1 MKSPKV
7 SLILIYD
14 KQDNLK
20 ECINS
25 LLMQSFKD
33 IEIICINN
41 ASKDDAEN
49 IVKEISIKDERI
61 KLISLP
67 ISNDNISAKKIALG
81 VVGGDFICFINF
93 NEIYDIDFVK
103 NLYLKSISKNIID
116 TKENYFYRRDFL
128 ENDEEIAQLISDK
141 VDQEIQKYKSVINN
155 QNDLIK
161 NEFNKFY
168 QNNVETIKNNSY
180 EILCR
185 FNQLEKVFYDKDYQ
199 NQIKNNE
206 LLNEVSSKSEDLTKQ
221 IYDDIAKV
229 YDYINSEINKK
240 AMEINRVYDEISK
253 NYQYTEKLVFDKN
266 NETSSMINNGKD
278 DIWNKISELEKEIIV
293 RYVNLKRLL
302 DIQIDEVDS
311 KVKALNNGNLPE
323 YNVLDLEK
331 TVSVN
336 LDKMYLHMNNTSSI
350 FYEELTKIYK
360 EMNEKLCQKSEE
372 NKYFLEQK
380 ITELRNE
387 FDEKLKNLKKELQDN

>member
-20 ECINS
+20 ECLNS
-25 LLMQSFKD
+25 LIMQSFKD

-41 ASKDDAEN
+41 ASKDEAEN
-49 IVKEISIKDERI
+49 IVKELSLNEERI
-61 KLISLP
+61 KLICMP
-67 ISNDNISAKKIALG
+67 MPEDNISAKKIALG
-81 VVGGDFICFINF
+81 VAGGDFVCFVNSC
-93 NEIYDIDFVK
+93 EIYDTDFVRK
-103 NLYLKSISKNIID
+103 LYLKSIEENLIN
-116 TKENYFYRRDFL
+116 TKENHFYRRSFL
-128 ENDEEIAQLISDK
+128 ENDEEIAQIINDK
-141 VDQEIQKYKSVINN
+141 VNQEIQKYKSVIDN
-155 QNDLIK
+155 QNDSIK

-185 FNQLEKVFYDKDYQ
+185 FNQLEKVFYDRDYQ

-206 LLNEVSSKSEDLTKQ
+206 LINEVSSKNQDLTKQ

-240 AMEINRVYDEISK
+240 GMEINRVYDELSK
-253 NYQYTEKLVFDKN
+253 IYQYTENLVFDKN
-266 NETSSMINNGKD
+266 NETSSIINNGKD

-311 KVKALNNGNLPE
+311 KLKALNNGSLSE
-323 YNVLDLEK
+323 YKVIDIEK
-331 TVSVN
+331 TVTESI
-336 LDKMYLHMNNTSSI
+336 DKMYEHMNNISSI

-387 FDEKLKNLKKELQDN
+387 FDEKLKNLKKEITG

>member
-20 ECINS
+20 ECLNS
-25 LLMQSFKD
+25 LIMQSLKD
-33 IEIICINN
+33 IEIICVNN
-41 ASKDDAEN
+41 ASKDEAEN
-49 IVKEISIKDERI
+49 IVKELSLNEERI
-61 KLISLP
+61 KLICMP
-67 ISNDNISAKKIALG
+67 MPEDNISAKKIALG
-81 VVGGDFICFINF
+81 VAGGDFVCFVNSS
-93 NEIYDIDFVK
+93 EIYDTDFVRE
-103 NLYLKSISKNIID
+103 LYLKSIEENLIN
-116 TKENYFYRRDFL
+116 TKENHFYRRCFL
-128 ENDEEIAQLISDK
+128 ENDEEIAQIINDK
-141 VDQEIQKYKSVINN
+141 VNQEIQKYKSVIDN
-155 QNDLIK
+155 QNDSIK

-185 FNQLEKVFYDKDYQ
+185 FNQLEKVFYDRDYQ

-206 LLNEVSSKSEDLTKQ
+206 LINEVSSKNQDLTKQ

-240 AMEINRVYDEISK
+240 GMEINRVYDEISK

-266 NETSSMINNGKD
+266 NETSSIINNGKD

-311 KVKALNNGNLPE
+311 KLKALNNGSLSE
-323 YNVLDLEK
+323 YKVIDIEK
-331 TVSVN
+331 TVTESI
-336 LDKMYLHMNNTSSI
+336 DKMYEHMNNISSI

-387 FDEKLKNLKKELQDN
+387 FDEKLKNLKKEITG

>member
-14 KQDNLK
+14 KQDNLR
-20 ECINS
+20 ECLNS
-25 LLMQSFKD
+25 LIMQSFKD

-41 ASKDDAEN
+41 ASKDEAEN
-49 IVKEISIKDERI
+49 IVKELSLNEERI
-61 KLISLP
+61 KLICMP
-67 ISNDNISAKKIALG
+67 MPEDNISAKKIALG
-81 VVGGDFICFINF
+81 VAGGDFVCFVNSS
-93 NEIYDIDFVK
+93 EIYDTDFVRE
-103 NLYLKSISKNIID
+103 LYLKSIEENLIN
-116 TKENYFYRRDFL
+116 TKENHFYRRCFL
-128 ENDEEIAQLISDK
+128 ENDEEIAQIINDK
-141 VDQEIQKYKSVINN
+141 VNQEIQKYKSVIDN
-155 QNDLIK
+155 QNDSIK

-185 FNQLEKVFYDKDYQ
+185 FNQLEKVFYDRDYQ

-206 LLNEVSSKSEDLTKQ
+206 LINEVSSKNQDLTKQ

-240 AMEINRVYDEISK
+240 GMEINRVYDEISK

-266 NETSSMINNGKD
+266 NETSSIINNGKD

-311 KVKALNNGNLPE
+311 KLKALNNGSLSE
-323 YNVLDLEK
+323 YKVIDIEK
-331 TVSVN
+331 TVTESI
-336 LDKMYLHMNNTSSI
+336 DKMYEHMNNISSI

-387 FDEKLKNLKKELQDN
+387 FDEKLKNLKKESTR

>member
-7 SLILIYD
+7 SLILIY
-14 KQDNLK
+14 KNQNNIK
-20 ECINS
+20 ECLNS
-25 LLMQSFKD
+25 LIFQSFKD
-33 IEIICINN
+33 FEIICINN
-41 ASKDDAEN
+41 ASKDDAES
-49 IVKEISIKDERI
+49 IVKELSNKDERV

-67 ISNDNISAKKIALG
+67 IYNDNIAAKKIALG
-81 VVGGDFICFINF
+81 IASGDFVCFVNSF
-93 NEIYDIDFVK
+93 EIYDNDFVK
-103 NLYLKSISKNIID
+103 DLYLKSIEENVIN
-116 TKENYFYRRDFL
+116 TKENHFYRRSFL
-128 ENDEEIAQLISDK
+128 ENDEEIVQLIIDK
-141 VDQEIQKYKSVINN
+141 VDQEIQKYRSVINE
-155 QNDLIK
+155 QNDSIK
-161 NEFNKFY
+161 NEFNKFC

-206 LLNEVSSKSEDLTKQ
+206 LINEVSSKSEDLTKQ

-240 AMEINRVYDEISK
+240 GLEINRVYDEISK
-253 NYQYTEKLVFDKN
+253 NYQYTEKLVIDKN
-266 NETSSMINNGKD
+266 NEISSVISNGKD

-302 DIQIDEVDS
+302 DIQIDEIDS
-311 KVKALNNGNLPE
+311 KIKALNSGNLPE

-336 LDKMYLHMNNTSSI
+336 LDKMYLHINNTSSI

-360 EMNEKLCQKSEE
+360 EMNEKLCQRNEE

-387 FDEKLKNLKKELQDN
+387 FDEKLKNLKEEITG

>member
-7 SLILIYD
+7 SIILIYD

-20 ECINS
+20 ECLSSLIN
-25 LLMQSFKD
+25 QSFKD

-41 ASKDDAEN
+41 ASKDEAEN
-49 IVKEISIKDERI
+49 IVKEVALKEERI
-61 KLISLP
+61 KLICLP
-67 ISNDNISAKKIALG
+67 ISEDNISAKKIALG
-81 VVGGDFICFINF
+81 VAGGDFVCFVNT
-93 NEIYDIDFVK
+93 NEIYDTDFVK
-103 NLYLKSISKNIID
+103 NLYLESIEEQVIN
-116 TKENYFYRRDFL
+116 TKENHFYRRNFL
-128 ENDEEIAQLISDK
+128 ENDEEITQLISDK

-161 NEFNKFY
+161 NEFNNFY
-168 QNNVETIKNNSY
+168 QNNLETIKNNSY

-206 LLNEVSSKSEDLTKQ
+206 LFNEVSSKSEDLTKQ

-240 AMEINRVYDEISK
+240 GMEINRVYDEISK
-253 NYQYTEKLVFDKN
+253 NYQYTERLVFDKS
-266 NETSSMINNGKD
+266 NETSSIINNGKD

-311 KVKALNNGNLPE
+311 KVRALNSGNLPE
-323 YNVLDLEK
+323 YNLLDLEK

-360 EMNEKLCQKSEE
+360 ELNEKLSQKSEE
-372 NKYFLEQK
+372 DKYFFEQR
-380 ITELRNE
+380 IIELRNE
-387 FDEKLKNLKKELQDN
+387 FDEKLNTLKKEITG

>member
-20 ECINS
+20 ECLNS
-25 LLMQSFKD
+25 LIMQSFKD

-41 ASKDDAEN
+41 ASKDEAEN
-49 IVKEISIKDERI
+49 IIKEVALNEERI
-61 KLISLP
+61 KLICLP
-67 ISNDNISAKKIALG
+67 MSGDNISVKKIALG
-81 VVGGDFICFINF
+81 VASGDFVCFVNSS
-93 NEIYDIDFVK
+93 EIYDTDFVRE
-103 NLYLKSISKNIID
+103 LYLKSIEENLIN
-116 TKENYFYRRDFL
+116 TKENHFYRRSFL
-128 ENDEEIAQLISDK
+128 ENDEEIAQIINDK
-141 VDQEIQKYKSVINN
+141 VNQEIQKYKSVIDN
-155 QNDLIK
+155 QNDSIK

-240 AMEINRVYDEISK
+240 GMEINRVYDEISK

-266 NETSSMINNGKD
+266 NETSSIINNGKD

-311 KVKALNNGNLPE
+311 KLKALNNGSLSE
-323 YNVLDLEK
+323 YKVIDIEK
-331 TVSVN
+331 TVTESI
-336 LDKMYLHMNNTSSI
+336 DKMYEHMNNISSI

-387 FDEKLKNLKKELQDN
+387 FDEKLKNLKKEITG

>member
-14 KQDNLK
+14 KQDNLR
-20 ECINS
+20 ECLNS
-25 LLMQSFKD
+25 LIMQSFKD

-41 ASKDDAEN
+41 ASKDEAEN
-49 IVKEISIKDERI
+49 IVKELSLNEERI
-61 KLISLP
+61 KLICMP
-67 ISNDNISAKKIALG
+67 MPEDNISAKKIALG
-81 VVGGDFICFINF
+81 VAGGDFVCFVNSS
-93 NEIYDIDFVK
+93 EIYDTDFVRE
-103 NLYLKSISKNIID
+103 LYLKSIEENLIN
-116 TKENYFYRRDFL
+116 TKENHFYRRSFL
-128 ENDEEIAQLISDK
+128 ENDEEIAQIINDK
-141 VDQEIQKYKSVINN
+141 VNQEIQKYKSVIDN
-155 QNDLIK
+155 QNDSIK

-185 FNQLEKVFYDKDYQ
+185 FNQLEKVFYDRDYQ

-206 LLNEVSSKSEDLTKQ
+206 LINEVSSKNQDLTKQ

-240 AMEINRVYDEISK
+240 GMEINRVYDEISK

-266 NETSSMINNGKD
+266 NETSSIINNGKD

-311 KVKALNNGNLPE
+311 KLKALNNGSLSE
-323 YNVLDLEK
+323 YKVIDIEK
-331 TVSVN
+331 TVTESI
-336 LDKMYLHMNNTSSI
+336 DKMYEHMNNISSI

-387 FDEKLKNLKKELQDN
+387 FDEKLKNLKKEITG

>member
-20 ECINS
+20 ECLNS
-25 LLMQSFKD
+25 LIMQSFKD

-41 ASKDDAEN
+41 ASKDEAEN
-49 IVKEISIKDERI
+49 IVKELSLNEERI
-61 KLISLP
+61 KLICMP
-67 ISNDNISAKKIALG
+67 MPEDNISAKKIALG
-81 VVGGDFICFINF
+81 VAGGDFVCFVNSS
-93 NEIYDIDFVK
+93 EIYDTDFVRE
-103 NLYLKSISKNIID
+103 LYLKSIEENLIN
-116 TKENYFYRRDFL
+116 TKENHFYRRSFL
-128 ENDEEIAQLISDK
+128 ENDEEIAQIINDK
-141 VDQEIQKYKSVINN
+141 VNQEIQKYKSVIDN
-155 QNDLIK
+155 QNDSIK

-185 FNQLEKVFYDKDYQ
+185 FNQLEKVFYDRDYQ

-206 LLNEVSSKSEDLTKQ
+206 LINEVSSKNQDLTKQ
-221 IYDDIAKV
+221 IYDDITKV

-240 AMEINRVYDEISK
+240 GMEINRVYDEISK

-266 NETSSMINNGKD
+266 NETSSIINNGKD
-278 DIWNKISELEKEIIV
+278 DIWNKMSELEKEIIV

-311 KVKALNNGNLPE
+311 KLKALNNGSLSE
-323 YNVLDLEK
+323 YKVIDIEK
-331 TVSVN
+331 TVTESI
-336 LDKMYLHMNNTSSI
+336 DKMYEHMNNISSI

-387 FDEKLKNLKKELQDN
+387 FDEKLKNLKKEITG

>member
-20 ECINS
+20 ECLNS
-25 LLMQSFKD
+25 LIMQSFKD

-41 ASKDDAEN
+41 ASKDEAEN
-49 IVKEISIKDERI
+49 TVKELSLNEERI
-61 KLISLP
+61 KLICMP
-67 ISNDNISAKKIALG
+67 MPEDNISAKKIALG
-81 VVGGDFICFINF
+81 VAGGDFVCFVNSS
-93 NEIYDIDFVK
+93 EIYDTDFVRE
-103 NLYLKSISKNIID
+103 LYLKSIEENLIN
-116 TKENYFYRRDFL
+116 TKENHFYRRSFL
-128 ENDEEIAQLISDK
+128 ENDEEIAQIINDK
-141 VDQEIQKYKSVINN
+141 VNQEIQKYKSVIDN
-155 QNDLIK
+155 QNDSIK

-185 FNQLEKVFYDKDYQ
+185 FNQLEKVFYDRDYQ

-206 LLNEVSSKSEDLTKQ
+206 LINEVSSKNQDLTKQ

-240 AMEINRVYDEISK
+240 GMEINRVYDEISK

-266 NETSSMINNGKD
+266 NETSSIINNGKD
-278 DIWNKISELEKEIIV
+278 DIWNKMSELEKEIIV

-311 KVKALNNGNLPE
+311 KLKALNNGSLSE
-323 YNVLDLEK
+323 YKVIDIEK
-331 TVSVN
+331 TVTESI
-336 LDKMYLHMNNTSSI
+336 DKMYEHMNNISSI

-372 NKYFLEQK
+372 NKHFLEQK

-387 FDEKLKNLKKELQDN
+387 FDEKLKNLKKEITG

>member
-20 ECINS
+20 ECLNS
-25 LLMQSFKD
+25 LIMQSFKD

-41 ASKDDAEN
+41 ASKDEAEN
-49 IVKEISIKDERI
+49 IVKELSLNEERI
-61 KLISLP
+61 KLICMP
-67 ISNDNISAKKIALG
+67 MPEDNISAKKIALG
-81 VVGGDFICFINF
+81 VAGGDFVCFVNSS
-93 NEIYDIDFVK
+93 EIYDTDFVRE
-103 NLYLKSISKNIID
+103 LYLKSIEENLIN
-116 TKENYFYRRDFL
+116 TKENHFYRRSFL
-128 ENDEEIAQLISDK
+128 ENDEEIAQIINDK
-141 VDQEIQKYKSVINN
+141 VNQEIQKYKSVIDN
-155 QNDLIK
+155 QNDSIK

-185 FNQLEKVFYDKDYQ
+185 FNQLEKVFYDRDYQ

-206 LLNEVSSKSEDLTKQ
+206 LINEVSSKNQDLTKQ

-240 AMEINRVYDEISK
+240 GMEINRVYDEISK

-266 NETSSMINNGKD
+266 NETSSIINNGKD

-311 KVKALNNGNLPE
+311 KLKALNNGSLSE
-323 YNVLDLEK
+323 YKVIDIEK
-331 TVSVN
+331 TVTESI
-336 LDKMYLHMNNTSSI
+336 DKMYEHMNNISSI

-387 FDEKLKNLKKELQDN
+387 FDEKLKNLKKEITG

>member
-7 SLILIYD
+7 SLILIY
-14 KQDNLK
+14 KNQNNIK
-20 ECINS
+20 ECLNS
-25 LLMQSFKD
+25 LIFQSFKD
-33 IEIICINN
+33 FEIICINN
-41 ASKDDAEN
+41 ASKDDAES
-49 IVKEISIKDERI
+49 IVKELSNKDERV

-67 ISNDNISAKKIALG
+67 IYNDNIAAKKIALG
-81 VVGGDFICFINF
+81 IASGDFVCFVNSF
-93 NEIYDIDFVK
+93 EIYDNDFVK
-103 NLYLKSISKNIID
+103 DLYLKSIEENVIN
-116 TKENYFYRRDFL
+116 TKENHFYRRSFL

-240 AMEINRVYDEISK
+240 GMEINRVYDEISK

-266 NETSSMINNGKD
+266 NETSSIINNGKD

-311 KVKALNNGNLPE
+311 KLKALNNGSLSE
-323 YNVLDLEK
+323 YKVIDIEK
-331 TVSVN
+331 TVTESI
-336 LDKMYLHMNNTSSI
+336 DKMYEHMNNISSI

-387 FDEKLKNLKKELQDN
+387 FDEKLKNLKKEITG

>member
-1 MKSPKV
+1 MRPPKV

-20 ECINS
+20 ECLNS
-25 LLMQSFKD
+25 ILVQSFKD
-33 IEIICINN
+33 IEIICVNN
-41 ASKDDAEN
+41 AAKDDAEN
-49 IVKEISIKDERI
+49 IVKEISIQDERI

-67 ISNDNISAKKIALG
+67 VSNDNISAKKIALG
-81 VVGGDFICFINF
+81 VAGGVFICFINS
-93 NEIYDIDFVK
+93 NEIYDADFVRD
-103 NLYLKSISKNIID
+103 LYLKSVEENVIN
-116 TKENYFYRRDFL
+116 TKENHFYRRSFL
-128 ENDEEIAQLISDK
+128 ENDEEIAQLICDK

-206 LLNEVSSKSEDLTKQ
+206 LLNEVNSKNEGLIKQ
-221 IYDDIAKV
+221 IYEDIAKV

-240 AMEINRVYDEISK
+240 GTEINHIYDEISK
-253 NYQYTEKLVFDKN
+253 NYQYTEKLISDKN

-278 DIWNKISELEKEIIV
+278 DIWNKLYELEKEIIV

-302 DIQIDEVDS
+302 DLQIDEINS
-311 KVKALNNGNLPE
+311 KLKALSNGNLQE
-323 YNVLDLEK
+323 YNVIDIGK
-331 TVSVN
+331 TVSEN
-336 LDKMYLHMNNTSSI
+336 IDKMYQHMNNTSSI

-360 EMNEKLCQKSEE
+360 ELNEKLSQKSEE
-372 NKYFLEQK
+372 DKYFFEQR
-380 ITELRNE
+380 IIELRNE
-387 FDEKLKNLKKELQDN
+387 FDEKLNTLKKEITG

>member
-1 MKSPKV
+1 MKQPKV

-20 ECINS
+20 ECLNS
-25 LLMQSFKD
+25 IIMQSFKD

-141 VDQEIQKYKSVINN
+141 VEQEIQKYKSVINN

-206 LLNEVSSKSEDLTKQ
+206 LLNEVNSKNEGLIKQ
-221 IYDDIAKV
+221 IYEDIAKV

-240 AMEINRVYDEISK
+240 GTEINRVYDEINK
-253 NYQYTEKLVFDKN
+253 NYQYTEKLISDKN
-266 NETSSMINNGKD
+266 NETSSLINNGKD
-278 DIWNKISELEKEIIV
+278 DIWNKLSELEKEIIV

-302 DIQIDEVDS
+302 DLQIDEIDS
-311 KVKALNNGNLPE
+311 KLKALSNENSQE
-323 YNVLDLEK
+323 YNVIDIEK
-331 TVSVN
+331 TLSEN
-336 LDKMYLHMNNTSSI
+336 IDKMYQHMNSTSSM

-360 EMNEKLCQKSEE
+360 ELNEKLSQKSEE
-372 NKYFLEQK
+372 DKYFFEQR
-380 ITELRNE
+380 IIELRNE
-387 FDEKLKNLKKELQDN
+387 FDEKLNTLKKEITG

>member
-7 SLILIYD
+7 SIILIYD

-20 ECINS
+20 ECLSSLIN
-25 LLMQSFKD
+25 QSFKD

-41 ASKDDAEN
+41 ASKDEAEN
-49 IVKEISIKDERI
+49 IVKEVALKEERI
-61 KLISLP
+61 KLICLP
-67 ISNDNISAKKIALG
+67 ISEDNISAKKIALG
-81 VVGGDFICFINF
+81 VAGGDFVCFVNT
-93 NEIYDIDFVK
+93 NEIYDTDFVK
-103 NLYLKSISKNIID
+103 NLYLESIEEQVIN
-116 TKENYFYRRDFL
+116 TKENHFYRRNFL
-128 ENDEEIAQLISDK
+128 ENDEEITQLISDK

-161 NEFNKFY
+161 NEFNNFY
-168 QNNVETIKNNSY
+168 QNNLETIKNNSY

-185 FNQLEKVFYDKDYQ
+185 FNHLEKVFYDKDYQ

-253 NYQYTEKLVFDKN
+253 NYQYTEKLISDKN
-266 NETSSMINNGKD
+266 NETSSLINNGKD
-278 DIWNKISELEKEIIV
+278 DIWNKLSELEKEIIV

-311 KVKALNNGNLPE
+311 KVKALNSGNLPE
-323 YNVLDLEK
+323 YNLLDLEK

-372 NKYFLEQK
+372 IKYFLEQK

-387 FDEKLKNLKKELQDN
+387 FDEKLNTLKKEITG

>member
-20 ECINS
+20 ECLNS
-25 LLMQSFKD
+25 LIMQSFKD

-41 ASKDDAEN
+41 ASKDEAEN
-49 IVKEISIKDERI
+49 IVKELSLNEERI
-61 KLISLP
+61 KLICMP
-67 ISNDNISAKKIALG
+67 MPEDNISAKKIALG
-81 VVGGDFICFINF
+81 VAGGDFVCFVNSS
-93 NEIYDIDFVK
+93 EIYDNDFVRE
-103 NLYLKSISKNIID
+103 LYLKSIEENLIN
-116 TKENYFYRRDFL
+116 TKENHFYRRSFL
-128 ENDEEIAQLISDK
+128 ENDEEIAQIINDK
-141 VDQEIQKYKSVINN
+141 VNQEIQKYKSVIDN
-155 QNDLIK
+155 QNDSIK

-185 FNQLEKVFYDKDYQ
+185 FNQLEKVFYDRDYQ

-206 LLNEVSSKSEDLTKQ
+206 LINEVSSKNQDLTKQ

-240 AMEINRVYDEISK
+240 GMEINRVYDEISK

-266 NETSSMINNGKD
+266 NETSSIINNGKD

-311 KVKALNNGNLPE
+311 KLKALNNGSLSE
-323 YNVLDLEK
+323 YKVIDIEK
-331 TVSVN
+331 TVTESI
-336 LDKMYLHMNNTSSI
+336 DKMYEHMNNISSI

-387 FDEKLKNLKKELQDN
+387 FDEKLKNLKKEITG

>member
-14 KQDNLK
+14 KKDNLK
-20 ECINS
+20 ECLNS
-25 LLMQSFKD
+25 LIMQSFKD

-41 ASKDDAEN
+41 ASKDEAEN
-49 IVKEISIKDERI
+49 IVKELSLNEERI
-61 KLISLP
+61 KLICMP
-67 ISNDNISAKKIALG
+67 MPEDNISAKKIALG
-81 VVGGDFICFINF
+81 VAGGDFVCFVNSS
-93 NEIYDIDFVK
+93 EIYDTDFVRD
-103 NLYLKSISKNIID
+103 LYLKSIE
-116 TKENYFYRRDFL
+116 ENVINTQENHFYRRSFL

-141 VDQEIQKYKSVINN
+141 VDQEIQKYKRVINN

-185 FNQLEKVFYDKDYQ
+185 FNQLEKVFYDRDYQ

-206 LLNEVSSKSEDLTKQ
+206 LINEVSSKNQDLTKQ

-240 AMEINRVYDEISK
+240 GMEINRVYDEISK

-266 NETSSMINNGKD
+266 NETSSIINNGKD

-311 KVKALNNGNLPE
+311 KLKALNNGSLSE
-323 YNVLDLEK
+323 YKVIDIEK
-331 TVSVN
+331 TVTESI
-336 LDKMYLHMNNTSSI
+336 DKMYEHMNNISSI

-387 FDEKLKNLKKELQDN
+387 FDEKLKNLKKEITG

>member
-20 ECINS
+20 ECLNS
-25 LLMQSFKD
+25 LIMQSFKD

-41 ASKDDAEN
+41 ASKDEAEN
-49 IVKEISIKDERI
+49 IVKELSLNEERI
-61 KLISLP
+61 KLICMP
-67 ISNDNISAKKIALG
+67 MPEDNISAKKIALG
-81 VVGGDFICFINF
+81 VAGGDFVCFVNYS
-93 NEIYDIDFVK
+93 EIYDTDFVRE
-103 NLYLKSISKNIID
+103 LYLKSIEENLIN
-116 TKENYFYRRDFL
+116 TKENHFYRRSFL
-128 ENDEEIAQLISDK
+128 ENDEEIAQIINDK
-141 VDQEIQKYKSVINN
+141 VNQEIQKYKSVIDN
-155 QNDLIK
+155 QNDSIK

-240 AMEINRVYDEISK
+240 GMEINRVYDEISK

-266 NETSSMINNGKD
+266 NETSSIITNGKD

-311 KVKALNNGNLPE
+311 KLKALNNGSLSE
-323 YNVLDLEK
+323 YKVIDIEK
-331 TVSVN
+331 TVTESI
-336 LDKMYLHMNNTSSI
+336 DKMYEHMNNISSI

-387 FDEKLKNLKKELQDN
+387 FDEKLKNLKKEITG

>member
-20 ECINS
+20 ECLNS
-25 LLMQSFKD
+25 LIMQSFKD

-41 ASKDDAEN
+41 ASKDEAEN
-49 IVKEISIKDERI
+49 IVKELSLNEERI
-61 KLISLP
+61 KLICMP
-67 ISNDNISAKKIALG
+67 MPEDNISAKKIALG
-81 VVGGDFICFINF
+81 VAGGDFVCFVNSC
-93 NEIYDIDFVK
+93 EIYDTDFVRE
-103 NLYLKSISKNIID
+103 LYLKSIEENLIN
-116 TKENYFYRRDFL
+116 TKENHFYRRSFL
-128 ENDEEIAQLISDK
+128 ENDEEIAQIINDK
-141 VDQEIQKYKSVINN
+141 VNQEIQKYKSVIDN
-155 QNDLIK
+155 QNDSIK

-185 FNQLEKVFYDKDYQ
+185 FNQLEKVFYDRDYQ

-206 LLNEVSSKSEDLTKQ
+206 LINEVSSKNQDLTKQ

-240 AMEINRVYDEISK
+240 GMEINRVYDEISK

-266 NETSSMINNGKD
+266 NETSSIINNGKD

-311 KVKALNNGNLPE
+311 KLKALNNGSLSE
-323 YNVLDLEK
+323 YKVIDIEK
-331 TVSVN
+331 TVTESI
-336 LDKMYLHMNNTSSI
+336 DKMYEHMNNISSI

-387 FDEKLKNLKKELQDN
+387 FDEKLKNLKKEITG

>member
-20 ECINS
+20 ECLNS
-25 LLMQSFKD
+25 LIMQSFKD

-41 ASKDDAEN
+41 ASKDEAEN
-49 IVKEISIKDERI
+49 IVKELSLNEERI
-61 KLISLP
+61 KLICMP
-67 ISNDNISAKKIALG
+67 MPEDNISAKKIALG
-81 VVGGDFICFINF
+81 VAGGDFVCFVNSC
-93 NEIYDIDFVK
+93 EIYDTDFVRK
-103 NLYLKSISKNIID
+103 LYLKSIEENLIN
-116 TKENYFYRRDFL
+116 TKENHFYRRSFL
-128 ENDEEIAQLISDK
+128 ENDEEIAQIINDK
-141 VDQEIQKYKSVINN
+141 VNQEIQKYKSVIDN
-155 QNDLIK
+155 QNDSIK

-185 FNQLEKVFYDKDYQ
+185 FNQLEKVFYDRDYQ

-206 LLNEVSSKSEDLTKQ
+206 LINEVSSKNQDLTKQ

-240 AMEINRVYDEISK
+240 GMEINRVYDEISK

-266 NETSSMINNGKD
+266 NETSSIINNGKD

-311 KVKALNNGNLPE
+311 KLKALNNGSLSE
-323 YNVLDLEK
+323 YKVIDIEK
-331 TVSVN
+331 TVTESI
-336 LDKMYLHMNNTSSI
+336 DKMYEHMNNISSI

-387 FDEKLKNLKKELQDN
+387 FDEKLKNLKKEITG

>member
-20 ECINS
+20 ECLNS
-25 LLMQSFKD
+25 LIMQSFKD

-41 ASKDDAEN
+41 ASKDEAEN
-49 IVKEISIKDERI
+49 IVKELSLNEERI
-61 KLISLP
+61 KLICMP
-67 ISNDNISAKKIALG
+67 MPEDNISAKKIALG
-81 VVGGDFICFINF
+81 VAGGDFVCFVNSS
-93 NEIYDIDFVK
+93 EIYDTDFVRE
-103 NLYLKSISKNIID
+103 LYLKSIEENLIN
-116 TKENYFYRRDFL
+116 TKENHFYRRSFL
-128 ENDEEIAQLISDK
+128 ENDEEIAQIINDK
-141 VDQEIQKYKSVINN
+141 VNQEIQKYKSVIDN
-155 QNDLIK
+155 QNDSIK

-206 LLNEVSSKSEDLTKQ
+206 LINEVSSKNQDLTKQ

-240 AMEINRVYDEISK
+240 GMEINRVYDEISK

-266 NETSSMINNGKD
+266 NETSSIINNGKD

-311 KVKALNNGNLPE
+311 KLKALNNGSLSE
-323 YNVLDLEK
+323 YKVIDIEK
-331 TVSVN
+331 TVTESI
-336 LDKMYLHMNNTSSI
+336 DKMYEHMNNISSI
-350 FYEELTKIYK
+350 FYDELTKIYK

-387 FDEKLKNLKKELQDN
+387 FDEKLKNLKKEITG

>member
-1 MKSPKV
+1 MKQPKV

-20 ECINS
+20 ECLNS
-25 LLMQSFKD
+25 IIMQSFKD

-141 VDQEIQKYKSVINN
+141 VEQEIQKYKRVINN

-206 LLNEVSSKSEDLTKQ
+206 LLNEVNSKNEGLIKQ
-221 IYDDIAKV
+221 IYEDIAKV

-240 AMEINRVYDEISK
+240 GMEINRVYDEINK
-253 NYQYTEKLVFDKN
+253 NYQYTEKLISDKN
-266 NETSSMINNGKD
+266 NETSSLINNGKD
-278 DIWNKISELEKEIIV
+278 DIWNKLSELEKEIIV

-302 DIQIDEVDS
+302 DLQIDEIDS
-311 KVKALNNGNLPE
+311 KLKALSNENSQE
-323 YNVLDLEK
+323 YNVIDIEK
-331 TVSVN
+331 TLSEN
-336 LDKMYLHMNNTSSI
+336 IDKMYQHMNSTSSM

-360 EMNEKLCQKSEE
+360 ELNEKLSQKSEE
-372 NKYFLEQK
+372 DKYFFEQR
-380 ITELRNE
+380 IIELRNE
-387 FDEKLKNLKKELQDN
+387 FDEKLNTLKKEITG

>member
-1 MKSPKV
+1 
-7 SLILIYD
+7 
-14 KQDNLK
+14 
-20 ECINS
+20 
-25 LLMQSFKD
+25 MQSFKD

-41 ASKDDAEN
+41 ASKDEAEN
-49 IVKEISIKDERI
+49 IVKELSLNEERI
-61 KLISLP
+61 KLICMP
-67 ISNDNISAKKIALG
+67 MPEDNISAKKIALG
-81 VVGGDFICFINF
+81 VAGGDFVCFVNSS
-93 NEIYDIDFVK
+93 EIYDTDFVRE
-103 NLYLKSISKNIID
+103 LYLKSIEENLIN
-116 TKENYFYRRDFL
+116 TKENHFYRRSFL
-128 ENDEEIAQLISDK
+128 ENDEEIAQIINDK
-141 VDQEIQKYKSVINN
+141 VNQEIQKYKSVIDN
-155 QNDLIK
+155 QNDSIK

-185 FNQLEKVFYDKDYQ
+185 FNQLEKVFYDRDYQ

-206 LLNEVSSKSEDLTKQ
+206 LINEVSSKNQDLTKQ

-240 AMEINRVYDEISK
+240 GMEINRVYDEISK

-266 NETSSMINNGKD
+266 NETSSIINNGKD
-278 DIWNKISELEKEIIV
+278 DIWNKMSELEKEIIV

-311 KVKALNNGNLPE
+311 KLKALNNGSLSE
-323 YNVLDLEK
+323 YKVIDIEK
-331 TVSVN
+331 TVTESI
-336 LDKMYLHMNNTSSI
+336 DKMYEHMNNISSI

-360 EMNEKLCQKSEE
+360 DMNEKLCQKSEE

-387 FDEKLKNLKKELQDN
+387 FDEKLKNLKKEITG

>member
-1 MKSPKV
+1 MRQPKV

-20 ECINS
+20 ECLNS
-25 LLMQSFKD
+25 ILVQSFND

-41 ASKDDAEN
+41 ASKDDAGN
-49 IVKEISIKDERI
+49 IAQEISLKDERI
-61 KLISLP
+61 KLIGLP
-67 ISNDNISAKKIALG
+67 IANDNISAQKIALG
-81 VVGGDFICFINF
+81 VAGGDFICFINS
-93 NEIYDIDFVK
+93 NEIYDADFVRD
-103 NLYLKSISKNIID
+103 LYLKSVEENVIN
-116 TKENYFYRRDFL
+116 TKENHFYRRSFL

-161 NEFNKFY
+161 NEFNRFY

-206 LLNEVSSKSEDLTKQ
+206 LLNEVNSKNEGLIKQ
-221 IYDDIAKV
+221 IYEDIAKV

-240 AMEINRVYDEISK
+240 GTEINHIYDEISK
-253 NYQYTEKLVFDKN
+253 NYQYTEKLISDKN

-278 DIWNKISELEKEIIV
+278 DIWNKLYELEKEIIV

-302 DIQIDEVDS
+302 DLQIDEI
-311 KVKALNNGNLPE
+311 KALSNGNLQE
-323 YNVLDLEK
+323 YNVIDIGK
-331 TVSVN
+331 TVSEN
-336 LDKMYLHMNNTSSI
+336 IDKMYQHMNNTSSI

-360 EMNEKLCQKSEE
+360 ELNEKLSQKSEE
-372 NKYFLEQK
+372 DKYFFEQR
-380 ITELRNE
+380 IIELRNE
-387 FDEKLKNLKKELQDN
+387 FDEKLNTLKKEITG

>member
-20 ECINS
+20 ECLNS
-25 LLMQSFKD
+25 LIMQSFKD

-41 ASKDDAEN
+41 ASKDEAEN
-49 IVKEISIKDERI
+49 IVKELSLNEERI
-61 KLISLP
+61 KLICMP
-67 ISNDNISAKKIALG
+67 MPEDNISAKKIALG
-81 VVGGDFICFINF
+81 VAGGDFVCFVNSS
-93 NEIYDIDFVK
+93 EIYDTDFVRE
-103 NLYLKSISKNIID
+103 LYLKSIEENLIN
-116 TKENYFYRRDFL
+116 TKENHFYRRSFL
-128 ENDEEIAQLISDK
+128 ENDEEIAQIINDK
-141 VDQEIQKYKSVINN
+141 VNQEIQKYKSVIDN
-155 QNDLIK
+155 QNDSIK

-185 FNQLEKVFYDKDYQ
+185 FNQLEKVFYDRDYQ

-206 LLNEVSSKSEDLTKQ
+206 LINEVSSKNQDLTKQ

-240 AMEINRVYDEISK
+240 GMEINRVYDEISK

-266 NETSSMINNGKD
+266 NETSSIINNGKD
-278 DIWNKISELEKEIIV
+278 DIWNKMSELEKEIIV

-311 KVKALNNGNLPE
+311 KLKALNNGSLSE
-323 YNVLDLEK
+323 YKVIDIEK
-331 TVSVN
+331 TVTESI
-336 LDKMYLHMNNTSSI
+336 DKMYEHMNNISSI

-387 FDEKLKNLKKELQDN
+387 FDEKLKNLKKEITG

>member
-20 ECINS
+20 ECLNS
-25 LLMQSFKD
+25 LIMQSFKD

-41 ASKDDAEN
+41 ASKDEAEN
-49 IVKEISIKDERI
+49 IVKELSLNEERI
-61 KLISLP
+61 KLICLP
-67 ISNDNISAKKIALG
+67 MSGDNISVKKIALG
-81 VVGGDFICFINF
+81 VASGDFVCFVNSS
-93 NEIYDIDFVK
+93 EIYDTDFVRE
-103 NLYLKSISKNIID
+103 LYLKSIEENLIN
-116 TKENYFYRRDFL
+116 TKENHFYRRSFL
-128 ENDEEIAQLISDK
+128 ENDEEIAQIINDK
-141 VDQEIQKYKSVINN
+141 VNQEIQKYKSVIDN
-155 QNDLIK
+155 QNDSIK

-240 AMEINRVYDEISK
+240 GMEINRVYDEISK

-266 NETSSMINNGKD
+266 NETSSIINNGKD

-311 KVKALNNGNLPE
+311 KLKALNNGSLSE
-323 YNVLDLEK
+323 YKVIDIEK
-331 TVSVN
+331 TVTESI
-336 LDKMYLHMNNTSSI
+336 DKMYEHMNNISSI

-387 FDEKLKNLKKELQDN
+387 FDEKLKNLKKEITG

>member
-20 ECINS
+20 ECLNS
-25 LLMQSFKD
+25 LIMQSFKD

-41 ASKDDAEN
+41 ASKDEAEN
-49 IVKEISIKDERI
+49 IVKELSLNEERI
-61 KLISLP
+61 KLICMP
-67 ISNDNISAKKIALG
+67 MPEDNISAKKIALG
-81 VVGGDFICFINF
+81 VAGGDFVCFVNSS
-93 NEIYDIDFVK
+93 EIYDTDFVRE
-103 NLYLKSISKNIID
+103 LYLKSIEENLIN
-116 TKENYFYRRDFL
+116 TKENHFYRRSFL
-128 ENDEEIAQLISDK
+128 ENDEEIAQIINDK
-141 VDQEIQKYKSVINN
+141 VNQEIQKYKSVIDN
-155 QNDLIK
+155 QNDSIK

-185 FNQLEKVFYDKDYQ
+185 FNQLEKVFYDRDYQ

-206 LLNEVSSKSEDLTKQ
+206 LINEVSSKNQDLTKQ

-240 AMEINRVYDEISK
+240 GMEINRVYDEISK

-266 NETSSMINNGKD
+266 NETSSIINNGKD
-278 DIWNKISELEKEIIV
+278 DIWNKMSELEKEIIV

-311 KVKALNNGNLPE
+311 KLKALNNGSLSE
-323 YNVLDLEK
+323 YKVIDIEK
-331 TVSVN
+331 TVTESI
-336 LDKMYLHMNNTSSI
+336 DKMYEHMNNISSI

-360 EMNEKLCQKSEE
+360 DMNEKLCQKSEE

-387 FDEKLKNLKKELQDN
+387 FDEKLKNLKKEITG

>member
-20 ECINS
+20 ECLSSLIN
-25 LLMQSFKD
+25 QSFKD

-41 ASKDDAEN
+41 ASKDEAEN
-49 IVKEISIKDERI
+49 IVKEVALKEERI
-61 KLISLP
+61 KLICLP
-67 ISNDNISAKKIALG
+67 ISEDNISAKKIALG
-81 VVGGDFICFINF
+81 VAGGDFVCFVNT
-93 NEIYDIDFVK
+93 NEIYDTDFVK
-103 NLYLKSISKNIID
+103 NLYLKSIEEQVIN
-116 TKENYFYRRDFL
+116 TKENHFYRRNFL

-141 VDQEIQKYKSVINN
+141 VDQEIQKYKGVINN

-168 QNNVETIKNNSY
+168 QNNLETIKNNSY
-180 EILCR
+180 EVLCR

-206 LLNEVSSKSEDLTKQ
+206 LFNEVSSKNEDLTKQ
-221 IYDDIAKV
+221 IYEDIAKV

-240 AMEINRVYDEISK
+240 GMEVNHVYDEISK
-253 NYQYTEKLVFDKN
+253 NYQYTEKLISDKS
-266 NETSSMINNGKD
+266 NEISSIINSGKD

-302 DIQIDEVDS
+302 DIQIDEIDS
-311 KVKALNNGNLPE
+311 KLKALNNGNLSE
-323 YNVLDLEK
+323 YRVIDLEK
-331 TVSVN
+331 IVSEN
-336 LDKMYLHMNNTSSI
+336 LDKMYEHMNSMSSV

-360 EMNEKLCQKSEE
+360 ELNEKLCQKREE
-372 NKYFLEQK
+372 DKYFFEQK
-380 ITELRNE
+380 ITELRTE

>member
-14 KQDNLK
+14 KQDNLR
-20 ECINS
+20 ECLNS
-25 LLMQSFKD
+25 LIMQSFKD

-41 ASKDDAEN
+41 ASKDEAEN
-49 IVKEISIKDERI
+49 IVKELSLNEERI
-61 KLISLP
+61 KLICMP
-67 ISNDNISAKKIALG
+67 MPEDNISAKKIALG
-81 VVGGDFICFINF
+81 VAGGDFVCFVNSS
-93 NEIYDIDFVK
+93 EIYDTDFVRE
-103 NLYLKSISKNIID
+103 LYLKSIEENLIN
-116 TKENYFYRRDFL
+116 TKENHFYRRCFL
-128 ENDEEIAQLISDK
+128 ENDEEIAQIINDK
-141 VDQEIQKYKSVINN
+141 VNQEIQKYKSVIDN
-155 QNDLIK
+155 QNDSIK

-185 FNQLEKVFYDKDYQ
+185 FNQLEKVFYDRDYQ

-206 LLNEVSSKSEDLTKQ
+206 LINEVSSKNQDLTKQ

-240 AMEINRVYDEISK
+240 GMEINRVYDEISK

-266 NETSSMINNGKD
+266 NETSSIINNGKD

-311 KVKALNNGNLPE
+311 KLKALNNGSLSE
-323 YNVLDLEK
+323 YKVIDIEK
-331 TVSVN
+331 TVTESI
-336 LDKMYLHMNNTSSI
+336 DKMYEHMNNISSI

-387 FDEKLKNLKKELQDN
+387 FDEKLKNLKKEITG